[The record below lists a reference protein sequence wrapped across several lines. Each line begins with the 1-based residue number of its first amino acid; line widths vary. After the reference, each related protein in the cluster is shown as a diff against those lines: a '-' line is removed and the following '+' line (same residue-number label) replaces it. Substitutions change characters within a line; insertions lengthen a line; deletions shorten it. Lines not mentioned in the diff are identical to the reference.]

1 MLMKRNSKQ
10 KIEIEFGNLK
20 EDFKSN
26 FYLATN
32 ERAVENKRYKGI
44 MTGENYVVLYDK
56 EIPNGRRYINL
67 NYFEQYTI
75 TYL

>member
-1 MLMKRNSKQ
+1 MLMKQNSKQ

>member
-44 MTGENYVVLYDK
+44 ITGENYVVLYDK

-67 NYFEQYTI
+67 NYFEQYMI
-75 TYL
+75 TYV

>member
-1 MLMKRNSKQ
+1 MYRNSKQ

-32 ERAVENKRYKGI
+32 ERAVENKKYKGMI
-44 MTGENYVVLYDK
+44 MGDDYVMLYDD
-56 EIPNGRRYINL
+56 EMPNGKRLINL
-67 NYFEQYTI
+67 NYFKQYI
-75 TYL
+75 IYEN

>member
-1 MLMKRNSKQ
+1 MNRNSKQ

-20 EDFKSN
+20 KDFKSN

-44 MTGENYVVLYDK
+44 MTGDSYVMLYDN
-56 EIPNGRRYINL
+56 EIPNGIRHINL
-67 NYFEQYTI
+67 NYFEQYII

>member
-67 NYFEQYTI
+67 NYFEQYMI
-75 TYL
+75 TYV